1 MINPDAKLAETI
13 FDPKIA
19 QKPTR
24 DGFGTGTIQ
33 AAKADAKAGAEG
45 KDAERILVL
54 CADLSESTRAEWF
67 QKEFPERFI
76 EMGIGE
82 QNMAATAAGF
92 ALAGKIPFMASY
104 AAFSPGR
111 NYEQIRTTIALN
123 RQHVIVCGMHAG
135 VSVGPDGATHQ
146 MLEDIGLMRML
157 PHMTVIAP
165 ADAEEARKAVVAAA
179 KMNGAPVY
187 IRFGRS
193 PVPVFTTPDTPFE
206 IGKALVLWESYGAK
220 NSVADSSV
228 EIGGSPLQKGRPKVA
243 LMATG
248 SMAYQ
253 ALLAARA
260 LETQGIG
267 SIVLSVPTVKPLD
280 TAAILAA
287 AKKTGNIV
295 TIEEH
300 QVAGGFGSAVAEYV
314 SEAYPVPIKRLGVQD
329 QFGQSGTPEELLAHY
344 GLSSTHIQD
353 AARALLKVSI

>member
-1 MINPDAKLAETI
+1 MINPAAKLVENVFDAKIE
-13 FDPKIA
+13 

-24 DGFGTGTIQ
+24 DGFGTGTIE
-33 AAKADAKAGAEG
+33 AGTSD
-45 KDAERILVL
+45 KNVLVL

-67 QKEFPERFI
+67 QKEFPDRFI
-76 EMGIGE
+76 EMGIAE

-123 RQHVIVCGMHAG
+123 KQHVIVCGMHAG

-157 PHMTVIAP
+157 PGMTVIAP
-165 ADAEEARKAVVAAA
+165 SDAEEARKAVVAAA
-179 KMNGAPVY
+179 KTNVPIY

-193 PVPVFTTPDTPFE
+193 PVPVFTTSETPFKM
-206 IGKALVLWESYGAK
+206 GKALKLWDSDM
-220 NSVADSSV
+220 SADN
-228 EIGGSPLQKGRPKVA
+228 KGVDKKGPKVT

-253 ALLAARA
+253 ALVAARA
-260 LETQGIG
+260 LEAEGIG
-267 SIVLSVPTVKPLD
+267 SIVLSIPTVKPLD
-280 TAAILAA
+280 TEAIVAA
-287 AKKTGNIV
+287 AKRTGHVV

-300 QVAGGFGSAVAEYV
+300 QVMGGFGSAIAECL
-314 SEAYPVPIKRLGVQD
+314 SEKFPVPITRLGTQD
-329 QFGQSGTPEELLAHY
+329 VFGQSGTPEELLVHY
-344 GLSSTHIQD
+344 GLSPIHIQES
-353 AARALLKVSI
+353 AKKILHT